1 MEEKYIVFYEHSYT
15 GENYK
20 KSFNSFDKAKEYC
33 EKVKSSQCCTTIAK
47 VLVENVRLEEHKY
60 YK

>member
-20 KSFNSFDKAKEYC
+20 KYFNSLDKAKEYC
-33 EKVKSSQCCTTIAK
+33 EKVKSSQCRTTIAK
-47 VLVENVRLEEHKY
+47 VLIENVELKEPKY